1 MANDSDFAT
10 LPIVDVNLFLSG
22 SLESE
27 EVVQECKKVGNM
39 QQKYYVPQ
47 HVCKLA
53 VSDCS
58 PHLPCN
64 HTISP
69 SVYGLDHLGCRCT
82 DQVWCPACT
91 RRTRFRGRQH
101 YLPRF
106 ARGLL
111 RPAPSRSQAR
121 RASRA
126 FVPDRCHPRE
136 YRETEMRRRRA
147 LSGCYCAFGP
157 SGEAARYNGAQS

>member
-27 EVVQECKKVGNM
+27 EVVQECKKVGHKNTTR
-39 QQKYYVPQ
+39 
-47 HVCKLA
+47 HSTFA
-53 VSDCS
+53 
-58 PHLPCN
+58 N
-64 HTISP
+64 SP
-69 SVYGLDHLGCRCT
+69 SLIAPRIYRVTTPFPRLYGLDHLGCRCT
-82 DQVWCPACT
+82 DQVRCPACT

-101 YLPRF
+101 YLPRP

-111 RPAPSRSQAR
+111 RPAPSRSQTR
-121 RASRA
+121 RASGA
-126 FVPDRCHPRE
+126 IIPDRCHPRE